1 MARPVSNTLHT
12 LITENDVLQPLVA
25 KLQRINALQQI
36 YVEALAD
43 ALPELKGLALASR
56 VSAIVGTTI
65 VISAASGPLAAK
77 LKQVAPRLL
86 VVFQKQEQELN
97 LIRIEVQP
105 EWAETQVASGRANSG
120 PRAAMPDSK
129 LAELASGLADS
140 PLKQALEQIK
150 RRRGRKKS

>member
-1 MARPVSNTLHT
+1 MTRPASNTLHD
-12 LITENDVLQPLVA
+12 LITENDALQPLVA
-25 KLQRINALQQI
+25 KLRRVNALQQI

-65 VISAASGPLAAK
+65 VISAAGGPLAAK

-86 VVFQKQEQELN
+86 VKFQKQDKELN

-105 EWAETQVASGRANSG
+105 EWSETPMAPSRANFR
-120 PRAAMPDSK
+120 PRSAMPDAK
-129 LAELASGLADS
+129 LSDLAAGLADS

-150 RRRGRKKS
+150 RRRGRNKS

>member
-1 MARPVSNTLHT
+1 MARPASNTLHT
-12 LITENDVLQPLVA
+12 LITENDALAPLVA
-25 KLQRINALQQI
+25 KLRRINALQQI

-65 VISAASGPLAAK
+65 VISAASGPFAAK

-86 VVFQKQEQELN
+86 VKFQMQEQELN

-105 EWAETQVASGRANSG
+105 EWAEALLATNRTNTG
-120 PRAAMPDSK
+120 PRPAMPDAK
-129 LAELASGLADS
+129 LAELAAGLADS